1 MSIIWYN
8 LWLFIFIAEKHRLT
22 KISLAQ
28 DLLLVNDKALDT
40 HTGTWP
46 PMFLLLGTLFSLLPS
61 TYSFVTPNFLM
72 TRKTKIKVGCP
83 DVEEIRVKCK
93 PLRFSYFTYSISIW
107 WGWVKNLLNL
117 RQHSK
122 NSPTSGRTP
131 QSSPHWAI
139 YRISG
144 LLQYRFLGFI
154 PDLYNSRCG
163 TWVFLCLKNCTDDF
177 SVGWPTF

>member
-1 MSIIWYN
+1 MV
-8 LWLFIFIAEKHRLT
+8 IFIYSWEAQVD

-46 PMFLLLGTLFSLLPS
+46 PMFLPLDTLFSLLPS
-61 TYSFVTPNFLM
+61 IYSFVTPNFLM

-83 DVEEIRVKCK
+83 DVEEIRIK
-93 PLRFSYFTYSISIW
+93 LRFSYFMYSISIW
-107 WGWVKNLLNL
+107 WGWVQNLLNL

-163 TWVFLCLKNCTDDF
+163 TWVFLCLKNCTGDF